1 MLWDHNN
8 INNSYIQDNLIR
20 NTEDNLREFNLTIYD
35 DISLNDSKSTSTNY
49 SFSNNDD
56 EYTNSY
62 TDVNS
67 TTGHRNY
74 YDMDSKFPEYTED
87 SGPYFP
93 SLTAMWIFI
102 WFTKNNIGNV
112 FMLIMNLL
120 RSYAIQSLK
129 QIKFHTVLQ
138 LLRRFIKDLLP
149 FTGKLILIDLRN
161 TPSKTLPLKETY
173 TFSIKSH
180 IYHIINNPTLMPK
193 MYFGPGVEKEERTEL
208 WHGNLWKES
217 PLFGETLIV
226 INNITFKAGDWIEY
240 RDQCTLNRIGRITGI
255 VTTNKSIPDRFFRI
269 QLTRTFHE
277 LPGTLKSNERYQ
289 RSQLYNELWLEE
301 SRNTISVQD
310 IIRNTSVWIK
320 DDNTLQ
326 PSTFEF
332 SIQEILY
339 TFNERQKVHHISL
352 RHKLPVES
360 IITPQLPPDQNIK
373 HFKFFIDLYF
383 DDFGAFNKAYHKLGG
398 LYIQIGNMNRELQK
412 KLRNHFLIGF
422 VPFGGKFK
430 DVIEEFISDMKKLQ
444 AGIPMIM
451 KNEQVWVSAGFGMS
465 TADLPQGNDMAG
477 VKRHNAEFHH
487 LTSRIFDEIKS
498 AKNISTKRNIAQEHR
513 LCLSPNILDDL
524 AYDLHL
530 QTPQDPFHCLA
541 GLARRLFDHL
551 FNHELEK
558 LRLDAFHS
566 AWITF
571 EIPRN
576 WKCIQSPITHL
587 DSYWMSDSLRLV
599 MIIPFILARCL
610 NTAHLKQYFVK
621 L

>member
-1 MLWDHNN
+1 
-8 INNSYIQDNLIR
+8 
-20 NTEDNLREFNLTIYD
+20 
-35 DISLNDSKSTSTNY
+35 
-49 SFSNNDD
+49 
-56 EYTNSY
+56 
-62 TDVNS
+62 
-67 TTGHRNY
+67 
-74 YDMDSKFPEYTED
+74 
-87 SGPYFP
+87 
-93 SLTAMWIFI
+93 
-102 WFTKNNIGNV
+102 
-112 FMLIMNLL
+112 
-120 RSYAIQSLK
+120 
-129 QIKFHTVLQ
+129 
-138 LLRRFIKDLLP
+138 
-149 FTGKLILIDLRN
+149 
-161 TPSKTLPLKETY
+161 
-173 TFSIKSH
+173 
-180 IYHIINNPTLMPK
+180 

-217 PLFGETLIV
+217 PLFGEILIV

-240 RDQCTLNRIGRITGI
+240 RDQCTLNRISRITGI
-255 VTTNKSIPDRFFRI
+255 VTTNKFIPDQFFRI

-301 SRNTISVQD
+301 SRNTISIQD

-320 DDNTLQ
+320 DDDTLQ

-339 TFNERQKVHHISL
+339 TFNGRQKVHHISL

-360 IITPQLPPDQNIK
+360 IITPQLPPDQNKK

-398 LYIQIGNMNRELQK
+398 LYIQIE
-412 KLRNHFLIGF
+412 
-422 VPFGGKFK
+422 FK
-430 DVIEEFISDMKKLQ
+430 DVIEEFISDMKELQ

-477 VKRHNAEFHH
+477 VKRHNAEYGCRTCKVPQNQLSDTDFDIFQNGRFHH

-498 AKNISTKRNIAQEHR
+498 AKNILTKRNIAQEHR
-513 LCLSPNILDDL
+513 LCLR
-524 AYDLHL
+524 
-530 QTPQDPFHCLA
+530 
-541 GLARRLFDHL
+541 LARRLFDHL

-576 WKCIQSPITHL
+576 WKCIQNPITHL

-599 MIIPFILARCL
+599 MIIPFILA
-610 NTAHLKQYFVK
+610 
-621 L
+621 